1 MKPKNDYQKR
11 IVELSAKLPAI
22 THQQRQWALDH
33 CFNQDG
39 YFSNGKVWCLH
50 CGEVFEHSSS
60 ELGVTVLGDT
70 VVCPKCGKKL
80 KLEVC
85 RKQKYE
91 ESWYYTILTTFH
103 GFQVCRHF
111 VVEKK
116 IYRADKYPYSQQETF
131 YSIQEAVQNW
141 IDENGKETI
150 VARPTKCIPHIYD
163 AWAFDKP
170 MAIRERRSALY
181 SYTPDKYDIAAEY
194 IYPHRNILP
203 KIKKYG
209 YSGRF
214 KSFSHSELFKLLLTD
229 REAEILAKNGQFDLL
244 RYKWRQDIKEFCMP
258 FAHSIRIANRN
269 RYIVKDASMW
279 YDYLDMLAYFH
290 LDTHNA
296 HYVCP
301 ADLKSEHD
309 RLLER
314 KKRIEEKAAIE
325 RKIAE
330 AKKWESEYRKA
341 KGKYFGI
348 CFGNED
354 IVITVISSVAEMAEE
369 GEKMHHC
376 VYSMGYYKKKN
387 SLILSAKD
395 RNGNLIETIE
405 LSLKTFQ
412 VVQSRG
418 VCNSNTDKH
427 NEILDLVQKNI
438 NLIKQAA

>member
-1 MKPKNDYQKR
+1 
-11 IVELSAKLPAI
+11 
-22 THQQRQWALDH
+22 
-33 CFNQDG
+33 
-39 YFSNGKVWCLH
+39 
-50 CGEVFEHSSS
+50 
-60 ELGVTVLGDT
+60 
-70 VVCPKCGKKL
+70 
-80 KLEVC
+80 
-85 RKQKYE
+85 
-91 ESWYYTILTTFH
+91 
-103 GFQVCRHF
+103 
-111 VVEKK
+111 
-116 IYRADKYPYSQQETF
+116 
-131 YSIQEAVQNW
+131 
-141 IDENGKETI
+141 
-150 VARPTKCIPHIYD
+150 
-163 AWAFDKP
+163 
-170 MAIRERRSALY
+170 
-181 SYTPDKYDIAAEY
+181 
-194 IYPHRNILP
+194 
-203 KIKKYG
+203 
-209 YSGRF
+209 
-214 KSFSHSELFKLLLTD
+214 
-229 REAEILAKNGQFDLL
+229 
-244 RYKWRQDIKEFCMP
+244 MP

-279 YDYLDMLAYFH
+279 YDYLDLLAYFH

-301 ADLKSEHD
+301 ADLKSEND

-376 VYSMGYYKKKN
+376 VYSMGYYKKEN

-395 RNGNLIETIE
+395 RNGNRIETIE
-405 LSLKTFQ
+405 LNLKTFK

-418 VCNSNTDKH
+418 VCNSNTDRH
-427 NEILDLVQKNI
+427 DEILNLVQKNI